1 MQLSDLAALGAASC
15 WALSAILGATPSRQ
29 LGSFGFTRIR
39 LSILSLLLGGF
50 ALANGSWL
58 AFGSQQLLLLAASSL
73 TGIFL
78 GDTLMFAAMNRIG
91 PRRTGLL
98 FATHSVFSVSL
109 GVLLLS
115 ETLSANAAIGSVL
128 VFAGVLCAIAFG
140 RHDAASHHW
149 EHASGLKWGVLLG
162 LGAALCQALGTLLA
176 KPVMS
181 TGVDPVAANGLRIA
195 VSCGAHWLL
204 WASGN
209 RHARLQSPL
218 APRLF
223 GQTVL
228 NGLIG
233 QGVGMTLVMLA
244 LQGGNVATVGM
255 LSAMTPVLILP
266 MLWVVMRQRPPA
278 LAWLGAAASVAGS
291 MLIVL
296 R

>member
-1 MQLSDLAALGAASC
+1 MLLYDLAALGAAAC
-15 WALSAILGATPSRQ
+15 WAISAVIGATPSRQ

-39 LSILSLLLGGF
+39 LSLLTLLLGGLS
-50 ALANGSWL
+50 LAGGGWQGL
-58 AFGSQQLLLLAASSL
+58 AAANLGLLLLSSL

-78 GDTLMFAAMNRIG
+78 GDTLMFAAMNRLG

-98 FATHSVFSVSL
+98 FATHAVFSVAL
-109 GVLLLS
+109 GVMLLS
-115 ETLSANAAIGSVL
+115 ETLSARAAIGSVL

-140 RHDAASHHW
+140 RRDGEQPQW
-149 EHASGLKWGVLLG
+149 ESGQGIKLGVALG

-176 KPVMS
+176 KPVMAG
-181 TGVDPVAANGLRIA
+181 GVDPLTANGLRIA

-218 APRLF
+218 SPRLF

-228 NGLIG
+228 NGVIG
-233 QGVGMTLVMLA
+233 QGVGMTLIMLA
-244 LQGGNVATVGM
+244 LREGDVASVGM

-266 MLWVVMRQRPPA
+266 LLWAVLRQRPPA

-291 MLIVL
+291 MLLVA

>member
-1 MQLSDLAALGAASC
+1 
-15 WALSAILGATPSRQ
+15 
-29 LGSFGFTRIR
+29 
-39 LSILSLLLGGF
+39 
-50 ALANGSWL
+50 
-58 AFGSQQLLLLAASSL
+58 
-73 TGIFL
+73 
-78 GDTLMFAAMNRIG
+78 MFAAMNRIG

>member
-39 LSILSLLLGGF
+39 LSVLSLLLGGF
-50 ALANGSWL
+50 ALANGSWQLFSSSQL
-58 AFGSQQLLLLAASSL
+58 ALLAASSL

-140 RHDAASHHW
+140 RRDAASHHW

>member
-39 LSILSLLLGGF
+39 LSVLSLLLGGF

-233 QGVGMTLVMLA
+233 QGVGMTLAMLA

>member
-1 MQLSDLAALGAASC
+1 MLFYDLAALGAATC
-15 WALSAILGATPSRQ
+15 WALSSIIGATPSRQ
-29 LGSFGFTRIR
+29 LGSFGFTRVR
-39 LSILSLLLGGF
+39 LSLLTLLLGGI
-50 ALANGSWL
+50 ALASGGW
-58 AFGSQQLLLLAASSL
+58 QLLNASQLALLAASGL

-115 ETLSANAAIGSVL
+115 ERLSLAAAAGSLL

-140 RHDAASHHW
+140 RRDSQQHHW
-149 EHASGLKWGVLLG
+149 EHSHGLKLGVALALT
-162 LGAALCQALGTLLA
+162 AALCQALGTFLA
-176 KPVMS
+176 KPVMAA
-181 TGVDPVAANGLRIA
+181 GIDPIAANGLRIA
-195 VSCGAHWLL
+195 VSCAAHWLL

-228 NGLIG
+228 NGLVG

-244 LQGGNVATVGM
+244 LKGGNVATVGI
-255 LSAMTPVLILP
+255 LTAMTPVLILP
-266 MLWVVMRQRPPA
+266 MLWAVMGQRPPA

>member
-39 LSILSLLLGGF
+39 LSVLSLLLGGF

-140 RHDAASHHW
+140 RRDAASHHW

>member
-39 LSILSLLLGGF
+39 LSVLSLLLGGF

>member
-39 LSILSLLLGGF
+39 LSVLSLLLGGL
-50 ALANGSWL
+50 ALANGSWQLFSSSQL
-58 AFGSQQLLLLAASSL
+58 ALLAASSL

-140 RHDAASHHW
+140 RRDAASHHW

>member
-15 WALSAILGATPSRQ
+15 WAFSAILGATPSRQ

-39 LSILSLLLGGF
+39 LSVLSLLLGGI

-140 RHDAASHHW
+140 RRGAASHHW

-266 MLWVVMRQRPPA
+266 MLWVVMGQRPPA